1 MTGQG
6 INCRAATRLLSDE
19 HERALNGPEVQ
30 LLEAHLE
37 ICPACVECGLQFR
50 LLDRFASA
58 WRDLPRDDAE
68 SHVE

>member
-1 MTGQG
+1 MTEQS

-19 HERALNGPEVQ
+19 HERVLDGAELR

-50 LLDRFASA
+50 LLSRLGAG
-58 WRDLPRDDAE
+58 WRDFAAGA
-68 SHVE
+68 